1 MTRTGSLRFAVVLA
15 FVTAAAGCATT
26 ESGEQARAER
36 PKVYR
41 YAESS
46 QPITGSRIVRRVS
59 EPGVQVITD
68 EQLQAMRGISLGA
81 KLSGG
86 GGTNGQF

>member
-1 MTRTGSLRFAVVLA
+1 MARTGSLHLAVVLA
-15 FVTAAAGCATT
+15 IVVTAAGCATM
-26 ESGEQARAER
+26 ESDEEAKAER
-36 PKVYR
+36 TKVYR
-41 YAESS
+41 YAASS